1 MLHEKLEWGGPRA
14 PRLLALSVGGDRS
27 FVLPSLGKYVSISS
41 QYIEPNKMISTKKT
55 RCGIKNI
62 KKLHVYKKNVD
73 CFFYLPLK
81 CHWFCNFKAAVL
93 GFRPFTRPA
102 RRAPA
107 RWKLLAAR
115 HRQRQ
120 RKSLHGTPPKQSGA
134 DYSPWLGRRKR
145 SPEPRSVLRYWQRWA
160 GLPVLTDLIKP
171 EIPRNAEVDDDD
183 SIADPQWAKRYGQWM
198 VRKNG

>member
-1 MLHEKLEWGGPRA
+1 MWYQK
-14 PRLLALSVGGDRS
+14 
-27 FVLPSLGKYVSISS
+27 
-41 QYIEPNKMISTKKT
+41 
-55 RCGIKNI
+55 
-62 KKLHVYKKNVD
+62 YKKNTRVQK
-73 CFFYLPLK
+73 K
-81 CHWFCNFKAAVL
+81 CRLLFLFTFEVSLVLQWDIEEYYFKAAVL

-183 SIADPQWAKRYGQWM
+183 SIADPQWAKRYRLWM
-198 VRKNG
+198 VKKNG